1 MKTISRIVLVIFSL
15 IIIFLGV
22 AINLLAV
29 GWLEYDTA
37 FKILERALIQKPS
50 SQIILISSEICM
62 LFAIICIFMDS
73 PERKEPRG
81 GQDILL
87 QNDNGKLMISRTTIE
102 NLVNSTVSKFVGV
115 KESNSRIAVDE
126 TNNVNVLVDL
136 TVTENVVI
144 KELTVNLQN
153 KIKETIKK
161 TSDLEV
167 KEVNVRVKN
176 IDNKPIDNAE

>member
-1 MKTISRIVLVIFSL
+1 MKTISRIVLVVFSL

-29 GWLEYDTA
+29 GWLDYGLA
-37 FKILERALIQKPS
+37 LKSLEKALIEKPS

-73 PERKEPRG
+73 PEKKEPRG
-81 GQDILL
+81 GRDILL
-87 QNDNGKLMISRTTIE
+87 QNDNGRLMISRTTIE

-115 KESNSRIAVDE
+115 KDSDSRIAVDE
-126 TNNVNVLVDL
+126 ANNVNVLVDL

-161 TSDLEV
+161 TSDLDV

-176 IDNKPIDNAE
+176 IDNKPVDNA